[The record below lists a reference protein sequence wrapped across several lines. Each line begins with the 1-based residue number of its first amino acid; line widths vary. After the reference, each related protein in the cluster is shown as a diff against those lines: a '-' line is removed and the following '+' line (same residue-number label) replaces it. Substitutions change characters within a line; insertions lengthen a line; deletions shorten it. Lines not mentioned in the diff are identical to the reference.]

1 MIQCHWSSLDEQ
13 LVTSISYWF
22 IQKKMY
28 FWIFFCTTN
37 IASCMLTKAEN
48 NYLNSSESGKGY
60 SSVQNKFSKWE
71 GWGMRKSRVAFT
83 WNRGELLSRTHTD
96 VICCVPYVR
105 SLEWDLIA
113 GRISSYCFILIYI
126 NLLKKK
132 KKENCINLSILTN
145 CVHLHSDCLKSELF
159 LCNTVLSL

>member
-1 MIQCHWSSLDEQ
+1 MSLKFSGWAISHIHFL
-13 LVTSISYWF
+13 LVYS
-22 IQKKMY
+22 KKMY

-48 NYLNSSESGKGY
+48 NYLNSSGSGKGY

-71 GWGMRKSRVAFT
+71 GWGMRKSRVAFK

-113 GRISSYCFILIYI
+113 GRISSYYFLLIYI
-126 NLLKKK
+126 NLLEKKMY
-132 KKENCINLSILTN
+132 
-145 CVHLHSDCLKSELF
+145 KSFHFDKLCPPAVRLF
-159 LCNTVLSL
+159 EVRIVPV